1 MLHARHSIAFAGFGL
16 LTSTF
21 ALAQGRPYVYREVAA
36 GGTGTGN
43 GLSFLPPLINN
54 NGTVAFYAT
63 KAGVGNGILTGPSF
77 EANAVFTDTGVGP
90 YSSVSSSF
98 ALNDAGSLAVHATVR
113 ARAESSSTTTRPT
126 TSSPDGGSSAR
137 RRWL

>member
-1 MLHARHSIAFAGFGL
+1 LASQLRPVRDTFCAADLSFWDLGNICTFRGFFPRSSARLISSQGGEIVLHARHSIAFAGFGL

-21 ALAQGRPYVYREVAA
+21 ALGQGRPYVYREVAA

-63 KAGVGNGILTGPSF
+63 KG
-77 EANAVFTDTGVGP
+77 
-90 YSSVSSSF
+90 
-98 ALNDAGSLAVHATVR
+98 
-113 ARAESSSTTTRPT
+113 
-126 TSSPDGGSSAR
+126 R
-137 RRWL
+137 RR